1 MFLFGSGV
9 VLATPQGSTPYGTTL
24 NTTPINV
31 GLVQEV
37 SLDIQATT
45 KQLTGQSAYP
55 LAVGIG
61 TRKVTGKAK
70 MARISGQALGTL
82 FFGYQP
88 SVGQTLTSFA
98 QSGAIPGTPY
108 QITPTVPS
116 SGTWARD
123 MGVVYAA
130 TGLPLQQ
137 VASGPTTGQYSV
149 SAGAYTFASA
159 DTGLTVLI
167 SYQYTVTTTTTRTFT
182 VANPTIGPAL
192 TFSLN
197 LFAYDPTTNAQFSCY
212 LYNVVASKLS
222 MGFKLEDFMMP
233 ELDFEVYANAAG
245 NIMQLNFADAA

>member
-9 VLATPQGSTPYGTTL
+9 LLATPQGLTPYGTTL

-31 GLVQEV
+31 GLINEV
-37 SLDIQATT
+37 SLDISAST
-45 KQLTGQSAYP
+45 KQLYGQQAYP

-61 TRKVTGKAK
+61 TRKLTGKAK

-88 SVGQTLTSFA
+88 SVGETLTSYA
-98 QSGAIPGTPY
+98 QSGSIPTTPF

-149 SAGAYTFASA
+149 SAGVYTFASA
-159 DTGLTVLI
+159 DTGLSVLI
-167 SYQYTVTTTTTRTFT
+167 SYQYTVTATTTRTFT
-182 VANPTIGPAL
+182 VSNPTIGPNL
-192 TFSLN
+192 PFSLN
-197 LFAYDPTTNAQFSCY
+197 LFAQDPTTNAQFSMY

-245 NIMQLNFADAA
+245 QVMQLNFADAA